1 MPRYGKTLDKYFEQ
15 QGRKWSRA
23 SIFSLG
29 IRLINLLEQVHSA
42 GYTYNDL
49 KLDNLLIGF
58 QDKLSNQY
66 TEDDCFANCTIN
78 LLDFGFASRFQK
90 KHTHEI
96 LPQRELE
103 VFHGNML
110 FSSINQLNFQ
120 STSCRDDIISLGY
133 LLVFLLNRGSMPGIN
148 LFDELSRNE
157 SFKLI
162 RQVKKG

>member
-1 MPRYGKTLDKYFEQ
+1 MPRYGKTLEKYFEQ
-15 QGRKWSRA
+15 QGRNLSRA
-23 SIFSLG
+23 SILSLG
-29 IRLINLLEQVHSA
+29 IRLIDIFEQVHSA

-58 QDKLSNQY
+58 QEKLPHHYSDN
-66 TEDDCFANCTIN
+66 DCFANCSVN

-96 LPQRELE
+96 LPQKELE

-120 STSCRDDIISLGY
+120 STSRRDDLISLGY
-133 LLVFLLNRGSMPGIN
+133 LLVFLFNRGNMPGIN
-148 LFDELSRNE
+148 LYDELSRNE

-162 RQVKKG
+162 R